1 MQRPYVCHFH
11 KLSDDEKLLLRDQLL
26 AFAALIGGKNSLLK
40 LLETIRNT
48 SPHPLISK
56 TSLLRFPK
64 GLIKWNKNVHRD
76 NLTLLSA
83 RMNARTEENPNL
95 MVSQEDKS
103 YKNVANMLR
112 SLGPL
117 TFTIAMNKE
126 EDGTGFSFKAFD
138 IIDNDTTLMNPM
150 FELFFFCSV
159 SITKKILNFNLS
171 ATEEETSEDDETL

>member
-1 MQRPYVCHFH
+1 
-11 KLSDDEKLLLRDQLL
+11 
-26 AFAALIGGKNSLLK
+26 IGGKNALLK

-56 TSLLRFPK
+56 TALLRFPK

-76 NLTLLSA
+76 NLSLLSS
-83 RMNARTEENPNL
+83 RMNARTDENPNL
-95 MVSQEDKS
+95 MVSKEDKS

-117 TFTIAMNKE
+117 TFTVAMNKE
-126 EDGTGFSFKAFD
+126 EDGLGFNFKAFEIVD
-138 IIDNDTTLMNPM
+138 SDTTLMTPM

-159 SITKKILNFNLS
+159 SITKKIINYAANDNTGIDN
-171 ATEEETSEDDETL
+171 AQEDDETL

>member
-11 KLSDDEKLLLRDQLL
+11 KLSDDEKILLRDQLL
-26 AFAALIGGKNSLLK
+26 AYAALIGGKNSLLK

-56 TSLLRFPK
+56 TALLRFPK
-64 GLIKWNKNVHRD
+64 GLIKWSKNVHRD
-76 NLTLLSA
+76 NLSLLSM

-95 MVSQEDKS
+95 MVSKEDKS

-117 TFTIAMNKE
+117 TFTVAMNKE
-126 EDGTGFSFKAFD
+126 EDGKGFTFKAFEIVD
-138 IIDNDTTLMNPM
+138 SDTTVMDSM

-171 ATEEETSEDDETL
+171 AIEEETSEDDEVL

>member
-1 MQRPYVCHFH
+1 MCHFH
-11 KLSDDEKLLLRDQLL
+11 KLSNDEKILLRDQLL

-40 LLETIRNT
+40 LLETIRKT

-56 TSLLRFPK
+56 TALLRFPK

-76 NLTLLSA
+76 NLSLLST
-83 RMNARTEENPNL
+83 RMNARTDENQNL
-95 MVSQEDKS
+95 MTSKEDKS

-117 TFTIAMNKE
+117 TFTVAMNKE
-126 EDGTGFSFKAFD
+126 EDGTGFSFKAFEIVD
-138 IIDNDTTLMNPM
+138 SDTTLMTPM

-159 SITKKILNFNLS
+159 SISKKILNFTPESNDDT
-171 ATEEETSEDDETL
+171 ATEESAEDDQII